1 MQLMRPM
8 PPKKAALQPIKG
20 LEKFR
25 LRIEKKYVA
34 IFIAIPQVNVGP
46 CYLSF
51 LPIYPLFQALIIIKG
66 QSTNRGAGW
75 DRMVVS

>member
-1 MQLMRPM
+1 MRPM

-34 IFIAIPQVNVGP
+34 IFIAIPFFF
-46 CYLSF
+46 SF
-51 LPIYPLFQALIIIKG
+51 
-66 QSTNRGAGW
+66 
-75 DRMVVS
+75 